1 MIGRGLRR
9 SLAGLSWTLEAASRA
24 VRYVDIGTRPLSAM
38 REATCEVWSDFN
50 ADEASVDAGWMP
62 WERLLIARFVA
73 AGDRVLLIGSG
84 TGRDLIPFVAM
95 GCRVTGIE
103 PSGPAVAVARRALE
117 RRQLAATIIE
127 GFVEEVP
134 LDGCFDVMLFSY
146 FCYSYVFD
154 SERRVR
160 LLEKL
165 RSHLAEGGRVLLTC
179 HGVRSAELQPRSR
192 VLSMARVANR
202 WRKPGWRLER
212 GDCFE
217 RSSYSPSAFQF
228 VHVFTT
234 EEVKAEARRGGFSV
248 EATEVLDAYV
258 LRPLA

>member
-1 MIGRGLRR
+1 VIGRGLRR
-9 SLAGLSWTLEAASRA
+9 ALVGLSWTLEAAGRA

-50 ADEASVDAGWMP
+50 ADEPSVDAGWMP
-62 WERLLIARFVA
+62 WERLLVARFVA
-73 AGDRVLLIGSG
+73 ADDRVLLIGSG
-84 TGRDLIPFVAM
+84 TGRDLIPFVEM

-117 RRQLAATIIE
+117 RRHLAATIIE

-134 LDGCFDVMLFSY
+134 LEGAFDVILFSF

-154 SERRVR
+154 SERRVG
-160 LLEKL
+160 LLKKL
-165 RSHLAEGGRVLLTC
+165 GPHLADGGRILLTC
-179 HGVRSAELQPRSR
+179 HGVPSAELQPRSR

-202 WRKPGWRLER
+202 WRQPGWRLER

-217 RSSYSPSAFQF
+217 RSSQSASAFQF
-228 VHVFTT
+228 VHVFTKD
-234 EEVKAEARRGGFSV
+234 EICDEARRGGFSP
-248 EATEVLDAYV
+248 EPTDVLDAYV
-258 LRPLA
+258 LRKS